1 MFELGLHLARQGAP
15 ASVFVRRGLKKRFR
29 SSSVGRV
36 SAVSSKGGGGEAGG
50 GLGRWHFFCVF
61 LAYRDESGGL
71 GTISA
76 LV

>member
-36 SAVSSKGGGGEAGG
+36 LAVSSEGGEGG
-50 GLGRWHFFCVF
+50 EGLGRWHFFCVF
-61 LAYRDESGGL
+61 LAYRDESGGFD
-71 GTISA
+71 GISA

>member
-36 SAVSSKGGGGEAGG
+36 LAVSSEGGEGGGRASEGG
-50 GLGRWHFFCVF
+50 TFFVF
-61 LAYRDESGGL
+61 FLHIGTSPGGFD
-71 GTISA
+71 GISA